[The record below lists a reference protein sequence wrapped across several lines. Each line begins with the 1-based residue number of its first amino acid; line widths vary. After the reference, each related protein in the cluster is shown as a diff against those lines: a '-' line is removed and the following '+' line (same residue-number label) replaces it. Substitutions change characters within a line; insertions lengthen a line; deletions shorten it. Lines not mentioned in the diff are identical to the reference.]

1 MSPEDF
7 AKEMARRAAN
17 IKTDLGKAINNSC
30 QLVENTAKKGM
41 TNTQIDSS
49 KVYHRGSVS
58 HSPSVDFDYPAVD
71 TGRLRQSITH
81 DVEESSGEVVGR
93 VGTNVVYGA
102 YLELGTSKMSP
113 RPWLKPSLANNR
125 DKIHELIMKAVQG
138 RSYEIGN
145 VETAEE

>member
-1 MSPEDF
+1 M
-7 AKEMARRAAN
+7 KRRAAS

-41 TNTQIDSS
+41 QSTQIDSS

-58 HSPSVDFDYPAVD
+58 HSPSVEFDYPAID
-71 TGRLRQSITH
+71 TGRLVQSVTH
-81 DVEESSGEVVGR
+81 DVEESGGEVVGR

-102 YLELGTSKMSP
+102 MLEFGTSKMSP

-125 DKIHELIMKAVQG
+125 EKIHALILKAIQG

-145 VETAEE
+145 VETGE